1 MIPWI
6 DNLLPAFFRGV
17 PFYVERDDLIV
28 GRRVQLHEY
37 PQRDKP
43 YAEDLGR
50 AARKFTITG
59 YVIGP
64 GYMTIRDL
72 LLGALE
78 APGPGC
84 LVHPHYGPMLV
95 MAKGECKVTHSKDE
109 GGMCRF
115 SMSFVEA
122 KDLELPSATKD
133 IPAILWL
140 RLDALQSLSIG
151 DFSRSF
157 RIFGFP
163 DHVAGSAGQSLTRA
177 VERTYPAVAPYCSG
191 WALLLLRL
199 QERLHALLGDPDA
212 FAIVVMGL
220 FAALGSDAAS
230 RAAAQAAGISPADIA
245 SVNGAASIGG
255 GVVGGY
261 TTAPIGRGYG
271 AGGTTAP
278 PILAPLARIASYTP
292 ATGPVAATAL
302 PVTPSRRQQ
311 VANSEAMAA
320 LFRRAALVQAARTVA
335 AADWPVHDDAIQV
348 RDELAELIDA
358 EAARPGVTDPLF
370 RALTD
375 LRVAVVNGITTRAA
389 GAARL
394 SSVTPTTAQPAVVL
408 AYDLYEDA
416 GRAGEIVTR
425 NRIGHPGFVPVRP
438 LTVLS

>member
-17 PFYVERDDLIV
+17 PFHVERDDLTV

-64 GYMTIRDL
+64 GYMTLRDL

-84 LVHPHYGPMLV
+84 LVHPHYGPMMV

-122 KDLELPSATKD
+122 KDLELPSVTKD
-133 IPAILWL
+133 IPALLWL

-163 DHVAGSAGQSLTRA
+163 DHVLGDAGRNLTRV
-177 VERTYPAVAPYCSG
+177 VERTHPAVAPCNAG

-199 QERLHALLGDPDA
+199 LERLRVLLGDPEA
-212 FAIVVMGL
+212 FAILIMGL

-230 RAAAQAAGISPADIA
+230 RAAAEAAGIAPADIA
-245 SVNGAASIGG
+245 AVNGAASAAG
-255 GVVGGY
+255 GVAGGY
-261 TTAPIGRGYG
+261 VTVPIGRGYG

-278 PILAPLARIASYTP
+278 SILAPLARIASDTP
-292 ATGPVAATAL
+292 AAETA
-302 PVTPSRRQQ
+302 PASPATPSRRQQ
-311 VANSEAMAA
+311 AANRQAIAA
-320 LFRRAALVQAARTVA
+320 LFRRAALVQAARVVA
-335 AADWPVHDDAIQV
+335 AANWPVHDDAIQA
-348 RDELAELIDA
+348 RDELADLIDA
-358 EAARPGVTDPLF
+358 EAARPDVPDPLF

-375 LRVAVVNGITTRAA
+375 LRVAVVNGITARAA

-394 SSVTPTTAQPAVVL
+394 STVTPKAVQPAVVL

-425 NRIGHPGFVPVRP
+425 NRIRHPGFVPVRP
-438 LTVLS
+438 LAVLS

>member
-17 PFYVERDDLIV
+17 PFYMEHDDLTV

-50 AARKFTITG
+50 AARKLAITG

-64 GYMTIRDL
+64 GYMTLRDL

-84 LVHPHYGPMLV
+84 LVHPHYGPMMV

-122 KDLELPSATKD
+122 KDLELPSVTKD
-133 IPAILWL
+133 IPSLLWL

-157 RIFGFP
+157 RIFEFP
-163 DHVAGSAGQSLTRA
+163 DHILGSARRNLTRV
-177 VERTYPAVAPYCSG
+177 VERTHPTVAPYNAG

-199 QERLHALLGDPDA
+199 LERLRALLGDPEA
-212 FAIVVMGL
+212 FAILIMGL

-230 RAAAQAAGISPADIA
+230 RAAAEAAGISATDIA
-245 SVNGAASIGG
+245 AANRAASFGGGAA
-255 GVVGGY
+255 GGY
-261 TTAPIGRGYG
+261 VTAPVGRGYG

-278 PILAPLARIASYTP
+278 ASRPTARLWPLCSAVPRLCRRP
-292 ATGPVAATAL
+292 AW
-302 PVTPSRRQQ
+302 SRRRTGRCTMMPFRP
-311 VANSEAMAA
+311 AM
-320 LFRRAALVQAARTVA
+320 
-335 AADWPVHDDAIQV
+335 
-348 RDELAELIDA
+348 
-358 EAARPGVTDPLF
+358 
-370 RALTD
+370 
-375 LRVAVVNGITTRAA
+375 
-389 GAARL
+389 
-394 SSVTPTTAQPAVVL
+394 
-408 AYDLYEDA
+408 
-416 GRAGEIVTR
+416 R
-425 NRIGHPGFVPVRP
+425 NRIRHPGFVPVRP